1 MRPRRESLLL
11 QSINCRWTTFLI
23 IALHVIQPDVFR
35 ESDDIIN
42 SYSKKT
48 VRIYPGF
55 SIEISGQSGMRFA
68 SSSLTL
74 FVYDLFSI
82 TVNDI

>member
-23 IALHVIQPDVFR
+23 IALHVIQPDIFR

-48 VRIYPGF
+48 ENE
-55 SIEISGQSGMRFA
+55 SIQAFRLKLVA
-68 SSSLTL
+68 SLA
-74 FVYDLFSI
+74 
-82 TVNDI
+82 